1 MPRVYNITFEQVSV
15 SAAQDL
21 VQIIGAAGKTVR
33 VRKCWV
39 GMSNTSLPTAQ
50 MCSTRFRFLPAT
62 VTNGSG
68 GSSPTAQPLDPGD
81 SAASVTAKA
90 NNTTKATTNGTA
102 STLYE
107 NGWHAYAGEGH
118 WRTTDHRPIRIR
130 RVRTIVHGFRHGQHV
145 RRGYGR
151 GVRRLIRSRSHIS
164 NFPKWDRIF
173 CGPISLTVSY

>member
-107 NGWHAYAGEGH
+107 NGWHAYAGDQWILPKDTGEQ
-118 WRTTDHRPIRIR
+118 PII
-130 RVRTIVHGFRHGQHV
+130 GPSES
-145 RRGYGR
+145 
-151 GVRRLIRSRSHIS
+151 GVYELLS
-164 NFPKWDRIF
+164 
-173 CGPISLTVSY
+173 TVSGTVNMSGGVTVEESGG